1 MAEPDRSPRRGV
13 KQRLIRPYVELHRK
27 LDSIWESVQELRE
40 RQREDA
46 ARTHAMLR
54 HLYDD
59 EPANRRRLYALR
71 ESPDYELAFTEAEP
85 LVSFITSTYTSYET
99 LRDVA
104 LPSIL
109 NQSYGNVEVIVV
121 GDCAPPETEQVISEL
136 GDSRVRYV
144 NRTVRGP
151 YPEGPERWYVI
162 STPPYNLGV
171 SLARGRWIASLSD
184 DDAIRPD
191 HTEKL
196 VRAAQE
202 NHWEHCYARQLVHFS
217 EGNDLELG
225 EFPPRQSQWGLQAAV
240 YHAGLRFM
248 ELELADALYREP
260 NDWSLCR
267 RMLAAGVSFGM
278 IDDVVVDKY
287 EGRRS
292 AAEWMAGQVPEIE

>member
-1 MAEPDRSPRRGV
+1 MPLLPQRSRD
-13 KQRLIRPYVELHRK
+13 RLIRPYVELHRK
-27 LDSIWESVQELRE
+27 LDAIW
-40 RQREDA
+40 DA
-46 ARTHAMLR
+46 IHRLQGDVDRTRAMIR
-54 HLYDD
+54 HVYDE

-71 ESPDYELAFTEAEP
+71 ESEDYELAFTEREP

-109 NQSYGNVEVIVV
+109 NQSYKNLEVIVV
-121 GDCAPPETEQVISEL
+121 GDCAPPETEQVIAEL

-151 YPEGPERWYVI
+151 YPEGAERWYVI

-184 DDAIRPD
+184 DDAVRPD
-191 HTEKL
+191 HIEGL
-196 VRAAQE
+196 LRAAQE
-202 NHWEHCYARQLVHFS
+202 NRWEHCYGRQVVHFS
-217 EGNDLELG
+217 EGEDLELG
-225 EFPPRQSQWGLQAAV
+225 EFPPRQGQWGLQAAV

-248 ELELADALYREP
+248 ELELTDALYFEP

-278 IDDVVVDKY
+278 IDDLVVDKY
-287 EGRRS
+287 EARRS
-292 AAEWMAGQVPEIE
+292 ATEWMAGQVPEIE